1 MHINGVKF
9 EFAIE
14 LLTEQKT
21 VEIFEVRGLN
31 SHSTYH
37 YLSHINEPCST
48 YRYLV

>member
-21 VEIFEVRGLN
+21 VEIFEVRGLT
-31 SHSTYH
+31 HTV
-37 YLSHINEPCST
+37 HIIT
-48 YRYLV
+48 LVT